1 MVSSDGVTQMLE
13 DIGEGDSNAADLL
26 MPLVYDELRR
36 LAQQH
41 LAHERPDHTLQATA
55 LVHEAYLRLV
65 DSDSIKA
72 RSRVH
77 FFALAAQA
85 IRRILI
91 DHARHT
97 RRIKRGGPGN
107 KLSLDQSPPITVD
120 ADIDL
125 IELDDA
131 MRRLAEIEPRH
142 AQIIELRFFGGMRF
156 GEIAELLDVSQRT
169 ILRDWQASRAWL
181 FRALRND

>member
-1 MVSSDGVTQMLE
+1 MVSAGGVTQMLE
-13 DIGEGDSNAADLL
+13 DIGDGDSRAADRLL
-26 MPLVYDELRR
+26 PLVYDELRQ
-36 LAQQH
+36 LAREH

-72 RSRVH
+72 RSRGH

-91 DHARHT
+91 DHARQT
-97 RRIKRGGPGN
+97 NSLKRGGAGC
-107 KLSLDQSPPITVD
+107 KLTLEQSPPLTVD
-120 ADIDL
+120 ANVDFL
-125 IELDDA
+125 ELDDA
-131 MRRLAEIEPRH
+131 MRQLAEVDPRY

-156 GEIAELLDVSQRT
+156 GEIAELLDVSPRT
-169 ILRDWQASRAWL
+169 IRREWRIARAWL
-181 FRALRND
+181 YRALAND

>member
-26 MPLVYDELRR
+26 LPLVYDELRR

-97 RRIKRGGPGN
+97 RRLKRGGLGH
-107 KLSLDQSPPITVD
+107 KIALEQSPPITVD
-120 ADIDL
+120 ADVDL
-125 IELDDA
+125 LELDDA

-169 ILRDWQASRAWL
+169 IMRDWRASRAWL
-181 FRALRND
+181 FRALRDD